1 MGKFLKI
8 TALFYFLM
16 MAYSL
21 ESYNSDEKMKL
32 LLLFFIVASIELMKT
47 PLFFRRSFPNFM

>member
-1 MGKFLKI
+1 MGKLLKI
-8 TALFYFLM
+8 TALFNFLM

-47 PLFFRRSFPNFM
+47 PLFFRRSFPIFM